1 MLFDD
6 IVATA
11 VSDHDDP
18 PEEAPEIPTDEPQ
31 PAPVQDPPAEPDP
44 TPYVVRAHGTSG
56 HSQARVQP

>member
-44 TPYVVRAHGTSG
+44 TPYVVRAHAISG
-56 HSQARVQP
+56 HS

>member
-11 VSDHDDP
+11 VSGQDDP

-44 TPYVVRAHGTSG
+44 TPYVVRAHASSG
-56 HSQARVQP
+56 HS